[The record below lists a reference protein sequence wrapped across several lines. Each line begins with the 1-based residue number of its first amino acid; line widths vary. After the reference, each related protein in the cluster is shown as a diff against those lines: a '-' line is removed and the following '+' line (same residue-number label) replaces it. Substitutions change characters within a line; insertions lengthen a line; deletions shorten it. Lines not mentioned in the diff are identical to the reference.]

1 MILRKIVYPD
11 TTARYS
17 YGAVFLKILVG
28 VICIL
33 FLFRCYKQAWCPP
46 SDSNREPLASKA
58 STSNQLGQEGNNG
71 AEYRIRTCDE
81 QLGRLTL
88 YH

>member
-33 FLFRCYKQAWCPP
+33 FLFRCY
-46 SDSNREPLASKA
+46 NLV
-58 STSNQLGQEGNNG
+58 
-71 AEYRIRTCDE
+71 
-81 QLGRLTL
+81 RLTGL
-88 YH
+88 EPVRPSF